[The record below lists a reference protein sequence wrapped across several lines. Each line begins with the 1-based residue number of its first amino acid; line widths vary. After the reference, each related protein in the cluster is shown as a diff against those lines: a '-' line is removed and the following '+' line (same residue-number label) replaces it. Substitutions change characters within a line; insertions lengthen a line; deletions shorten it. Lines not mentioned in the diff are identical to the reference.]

1 MSTLYFRDREDV
13 DLKNVVFEKSVSEQ
27 IAQFL
32 REHQFSTILQQYEL
46 PVANKILLFGKTG
59 CGKTMTAKAIAKS
72 LNKNIFIVNL
82 ASIVSSKLGETSKN
96 VQSIFKEANYEN
108 SVLFFD
114 EFDSL
119 GQIRDYDNKDSSEM
133 KRVVNAILQ
142 LIDNFP
148 KNSVLIAA
156 TNQIQMIDEALVR
169 RFELKLEFESPS
181 KALLEEYYAKL
192 LSKFPVKYQNIEKQF
207 DISFSEAKD
216 AVFKQVKNNIILDEL
231 SKLQ

>member
-13 DLKNVVFEKSVSEQ
+13 DLKDVVFEKSVSEQ

-32 REHQFSTILQQYEL
+32 REHQFSAILQQYEL

-59 CGKTMTAKAIAKS
+59 CGKTMTAKAIAKA
-72 LNKNIFIVNL
+72 LNKNIFIINL

-181 KALLEEYYAKL
+181 KALLEEYYSKL
-192 LSKFPVKYQNIEKQF
+192 LAKFPVKYQNIEKQF
-207 DISFSEAKD
+207 DVSFSEAKD

>member
-13 DLKNVVFEKSVSEQ
+13 DLKDVVFEKSVSEQ

-32 REHQFSTILQQYEL
+32 REHQFSVILQQYEL

-59 CGKTMTAKAIAKS
+59 CGKTMTAKAIAKA
-72 LNKNIFIVNL
+72 LDKNIFIINL

-181 KALLEEYYAKL
+181 KMLLEEYYNKL
-192 LSKFPVKYQNIEKQF
+192 LAKFPVKYQNIEKQF